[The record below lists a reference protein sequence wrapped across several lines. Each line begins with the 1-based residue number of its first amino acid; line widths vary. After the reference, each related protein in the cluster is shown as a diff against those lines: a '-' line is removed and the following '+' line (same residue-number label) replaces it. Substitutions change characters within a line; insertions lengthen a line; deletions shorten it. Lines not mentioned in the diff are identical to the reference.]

1 MVQGTINIAV
11 KIAITKICLHLLP
24 RADNHNARTGSGV
37 SNAGF
42 TRAATPQVAPHTIQ
56 SASLLDE
63 ANVIVSNRVTPA
75 SSADKAVS
83 QRMYGKIAT
92 YGDNAHIQ
100 PANTPAFSL

>member
-1 MVQGTINIAV
+1 MVQGTVSIAV

-24 RADNHNARTGSGV
+24 RSDNHKARTGNGV
-37 SNAGF
+37 SKAGF

-56 SASLLDE
+56 SASLLGE
-63 ANVIVSNRVTPA
+63 ANLIVSKSVPPA

-92 YGDNAHIQ
+92 YGDNAHIH
-100 PANTPAFSL
+100 PANTPAF